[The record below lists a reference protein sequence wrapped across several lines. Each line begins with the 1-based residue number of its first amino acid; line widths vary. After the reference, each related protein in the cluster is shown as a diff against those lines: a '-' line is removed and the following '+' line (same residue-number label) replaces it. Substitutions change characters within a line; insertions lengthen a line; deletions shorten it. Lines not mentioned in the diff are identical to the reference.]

1 MNAVKVARQ
10 RLVITVAAAL
20 SLIVASSVV
29 RAADTPDGWITMKAK
44 IALMTADNVSTSD
57 LNVDTVNGVV
67 TLHGKVP
74 TEAEKTRAG
83 EVTMKVGGV
92 KSVKNLLQ
100 VVPNS
105 ARNVVDR
112 ADSEIKDAVEA
123 AFKANKRVNDS
134 GIGVASVNKGVVL
147 LSGKTKSLD
156 AHLEAIQVAH
166 AVRGVRRVS
175 SEVQVDMPSPTT
187 F

>member
-1 MNAVKVARQ
+1 MNAVNVARR
-10 RLVITVAAAL
+10 RLVAAAAAL
-20 SLIVASSVV
+20 SMLLIGTVA
-29 RAADTPDGWITMKAK
+29 RAADTPDAWITTKAK
-44 IALMTADNVSTSD
+44 IALMTTDNVSTSD
-57 LNVDTVNGVV
+57 LNVDTVNGVI
-67 TLHGKVP
+67 TLHGKVS
-74 TEAEKTRAG
+74 TEAEKTKAG
-83 EVTMKVGGV
+83 DVTMKVGGV

-105 ARNVVDR
+105 ARKVVDR
-112 ADSEIKDAVEA
+112 ADAEIKDAVEA
-123 AFKANKRVNDS
+123 AFKANRRINDS

-156 AHLEAIQVAH
+156 AHLEAVEVAH
-166 AVRGVRRVS
+166 AVRGVHRVS